1 MSYKSKLKF
10 LEDTSKDLN
19 PEPVF
24 YHGRGYEFESTEVKQ
39 TYVVW
44 VRPMVKEYSKTTIG
58 LNELTTVEIMFLKQ
72 TKMDMSD
79 SDILQALD
87 ETGAMADEFVRLIH
101 PWNFKHKEAHDNLY
115 LASTEVNLLSASL
128 VDPSINE
135 FSKLLSGQFLT
146 LTLDFKDDFNY
157 CDDC

>member
-19 PEPVF
+19 PQPVF
-24 YHGRGYEFESTEVKQ
+24 YHGRGYGFESTELSQK
-39 TYVVW
+39 YVCW
-44 VRPMVKEYSKTTIG
+44 VRPMVKEYEKSTIG
-58 LNELTTVEIMFLKQ
+58 LNEVTTLEIMFLKQ
-72 TKMDMSD
+72 TKLDMSD

-87 ETGAMADEFVRLIH
+87 ETSAMADEFIRLIH
-101 PWNFKHKEAHDNLY
+101 PWNFKHKADDDDLY
-115 LASTEVNLLSASL
+115 RASVEVNLISASL

-135 FSKLLSGQFLT
+135 FSKMLSGQFLT
-146 LTLDFKDDFNY
+146 LVLNFPDDFNY